1 MLVSLSRFTEA
12 TDEKRRV
19 LRTRARAPKSVGK
32 IAREKKPVSER
43 EVVAKKLAIQAKR
56 KKTLA
61 AKQKKEFAAAAEL
74 NKAKRQ
80 ARRAAIRKKK
90 EPPKP
95 PGLNQVPGQIA
106 HCMMALH
113 VKRGKTK
120 KAAWNICRWAMTKY
134 GYLKGPYRANT
145 KLPKAVKMTGK
156 GVRRSFQ
163 HGMEKKP
170 LGGGVPGTGASKY
183 QKFVKMFGSLE
194 KKIILK
200 RVQ

>member
-1 MLVSLSRFTEA
+1 MLVSLSRVVEA
-12 TDEKRRV
+12 EGDKRRE
-19 LRTRARAPKSVGK
+19 LRTRARAPKTVGK
-32 IAREKKPVSER
+32 IAREKKKNQER
-43 EVVAKKLAIQAKR
+43 DVVAKKLAAQAKR

-80 ARRAAIRKKK
+80 ARRAQILKKK
-90 EPPKP
+90 QPPKP

-120 KAAWNICRWAMTKY
+120 EAAWNICRWAMTKY
-134 GYLKGPYRANT
+134 GYLKGPYRRNT

-163 HGMEKKP
+163 HGMEKGP
-170 LGGGVPGTGASKY
+170 LGGGVPGTGTAKY

-194 KKIILK
+194 KKIVPK